1 VEIHTIGF
9 TKKSA
14 ADFFR
19 ALQRSGIK
27 RLIDVRL
34 NNTSQLAGFAK
45 RDDLQYFLRELCGA
59 EYRHEPTLAP
69 TAEILDAYK
78 KKQIS
83 WDEYETRFIDLLA
96 DRTAETAV
104 DRRLFDVP
112 AVLLCSE
119 PSPQRCHRR
128 LAAEYLAGKWGGAE
142 IVHL

>member
-14 ADFFR
+14 AEFFE
-19 ALQRSGIK
+19 ALRRGGIG

-45 RDDLQYFLRELCGA
+45 RDDLQYFLRQICGA
-59 EYRHEPTLAP
+59 DYHHEPLLAP
-69 TAEILDAYK
+69 TQEILDAYK
-78 KKQIS
+78 KKS
-83 WDEYETRFIDLLA
+83 IDWEQYARQYRELLIA
-96 DRTAETAV
+96 REAENAV

-119 PSPQRCHRR
+119 PTAERCHRR
-128 LAAEYLAGKWGGAE
+128 LAAEYLAEHWAE
-142 IVHL
+142 VKVVHL

>member
-1 VEIHTIGF
+1 
-9 TKKSA
+9 
-14 ADFFR
+14 
-19 ALQRSGIK
+19 
-27 RLIDVRL
+27 LIDVRL

-45 RDDLQYFLRELCGA
+45 RDDLQYFLRELCRA

-69 TAEILDAYK
+69 TKEILDAYK
-78 KKQIS
+78 KKQLS
-83 WDEYETRFIDLLA
+83 WEQYEICFLDLLMERA
-96 DRTAETAV
+96 AENAV

-128 LAAEYLAGKWGGAE
+128 LAAEYLAGKWGGVE